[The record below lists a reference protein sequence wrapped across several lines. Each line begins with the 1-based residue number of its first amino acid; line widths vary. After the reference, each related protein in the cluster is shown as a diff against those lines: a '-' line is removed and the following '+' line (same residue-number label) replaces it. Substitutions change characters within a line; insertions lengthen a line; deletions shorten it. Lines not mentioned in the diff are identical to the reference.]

1 MSEQSPADKYVGELK
16 LWGIRAV
23 AVLLLSLLT
32 VLMQRFGVPIHVDA
46 PPQVPTPMKVVIQ
59 PGPDKSDPF
68 TGAKAF
74 AVPVTVEDRK

>member
-1 MSEQSPADKYVGELK
+1 MSEQSPADKYIGELK

-23 AVLLLSLLT
+23 AVLVLSLLT
-32 VLMQRFGVPIHVDA
+32 VLLQRWGVPVHVD
-46 PPQVPTPMKVVIQ
+46 PPPPTPVKVVIQ

-74 AVPVTVEDRK
+74 AIPVTVENK

>member
-1 MSEQSPADKYVGELK
+1 MSEQSPADKYIGELK

-23 AVLLLSLLT
+23 AVLVLSLLT
-32 VLMQRFGVPIHVDA
+32 VLFQRYGVPIHVD
-46 PPQVPTPMKVVIQ
+46 PPPPTPPTPLKVVIQ

-74 AVPVTVEDRK
+74 AVPVEVSK